1 MAPKP
6 GVLPLMLLSWPPHR
20 GERTSG
26 AAGHKLAATI
36 EWRRMGTAA
45 ELPCRSLARLASS
58 PTAPRRWVE
67 PAAGALHAPANTGFH
82 HCASVKLAATCR
94 SARTRFWSP
103 RRGFRVARLVY
114 ARHRCAGGGA
124 AKIRHP
130 PFRPGCL
137 QETHKWALVSF
148 LRIGTLR
155 RHLTASRA
163 QEARIG
169 AISGELPHSSISC
182 DRAHG
187 SDRPWPGT

>member
-1 MAPKP
+1 MAPKL

-45 ELPCRSLARLASS
+45 ELSCRSLARLASS
-58 PTAPRRWVE
+58 PQHR
-67 PAAGALHAPANTGFH
+67 AAG
-82 HCASVKLAATCR
+82 S
-94 SARTRFWSP
+94 SP
-103 RRGFRVARLVY
+103 RRGRCMHPPTQGSITAPVSNSQPHADQPERQPERDSGHRAGDLELHGWFMLGTGARE
-114 ARHRCAGGGA
+114 GGA

-130 PFRPGCL
+130 PIRPGCL

-155 RHLTASRA
+155 RHLTAS
-163 QEARIG
+163 
-169 AISGELPHSSISC
+169 
-182 DRAHG
+182 
-187 SDRPWPGT
+187 

>member
-1 MAPKP
+1 MAPKL

-45 ELPCRSLARLASS
+45 ELSCRSLAPLAI
-58 PTAPRRWVE
+58 E
-67 PAAGALHAPANTGFH
+67 PAAGALHAPANTRFH

-94 SARTRFWSP
+94 SDRTRFWSS

-114 ARHRCAGGGA
+114 ARHRCAGDGA

-137 QETHKWALVSF
+137 QEPHKWALVSF

-155 RHLTASRA
+155 RHLTASRDKRSKNWRHFWRTST
-163 QEARIG
+163 QF
-169 AISGELPHSSISC
+169 H
-182 DRAHG
+182 
-187 SDRPWPGT
+187 

>member
-1 MAPKP
+1 MQLATSWQRRSSGGAWVP
-6 GVLPLMLLSWPPHR
+6 PL
-20 GERTSG
+20 
-26 AAGHKLAATI
+26 
-36 EWRRMGTAA
+36 
-45 ELPCRSLARLASS
+45 SS
-58 PTAPRRWVE
+58 PVAALLRSRPPTYRAAIE
-67 PAAGALHAPANTGFH
+67 PAAGALHAPANTRFH
-82 HCASVKLAATCR
+82 HCASVQVAATCR
-94 SARTRFWSP
+94 SARTPGGQP

-114 ARHRCAGGGA
+114 ARSPCAGGGA

-155 RHLTASRA
+155 RHLTAFRA
-163 QEARIG
+163 KEARIG